1 MRSGNP
7 RSGLVLLLGP
17 RGCAASHLRSRDR
30 CTRREQRGPPHLG
43 RDPRR
48 HAKLVIE
55 PLERGFGTTLGN
67 ALRRVLLSSLQ
78 GAAITGVSI
87 DGVVHE
93 FSSIPGVREDVTTIV
108 LNLKQVAIDMVS
120 DTPKRMILKAD
131 GKGEVKAGQIETS
144 GDVKILNPDLVICT
158 LDDGASVR
166 MEFTVATGK
175 GYVPA
180 DQSRPEDA
188 PIGFIPVDAIYSPV
202 RRVGYTVEDTR
213 EGTVLD
219 YDKLTLT
226 VETDGSITPEDAV
239 AYAARILQDQLQL
252 FITFDEP
259 ETETTSSS
267 EETDLG
273 FNPVLLKKVDELE
286 LSVRSANCLKNDN
299 IVYFEVVKTY

>member
-1 MRSGNP
+1 MADTATSVN
-7 RSGLVLLLGP
+7 
-17 RGCAASHLRSRDR
+17 DR
-30 CTRREQRGPPHLG
+30 NWKELIRPNRPKVEAG

-78 GAAITGVSI
+78 GAAITGVQI

-108 LNLKQVAIDMVS
+108 LNLKQIAIDMVS

-202 RRVGYTVEDTR
+202 RRVGYQVEDTR
-213 EGTVLD
+213 EGTVLRNFLLSTKSAC
-219 YDKLTLT
+219 DKNL
-226 VETDGSITPEDAV
+226 
-239 AYAARILQDQLQL
+239 YLQ
-252 FITFDEP
+252 I
-259 ETETTSSS
+259 SHNYK
-267 EETDLG
+267 DL
-273 FNPVLLKKVDELE
+273 PRPKEVL
-286 LSVRSANCLKNDN
+286 
-299 IVYFEVVKTY
+299 